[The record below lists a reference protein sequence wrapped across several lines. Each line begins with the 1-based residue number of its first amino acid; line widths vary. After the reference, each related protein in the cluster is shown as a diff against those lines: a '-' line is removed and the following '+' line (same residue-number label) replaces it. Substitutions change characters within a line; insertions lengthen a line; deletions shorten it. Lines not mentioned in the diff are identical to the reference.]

1 MNIRYLPA
9 FLTLLTSATL
19 LGAPREDSLVES
31 FARSIPY
38 RTYYFAFPNQK
49 RAHASYRELSAVR
62 LVSCPIQSA
71 NDSCYALIQHRVHTK
86 SYSYALFWPVSSD
99 TLWKS
104 GVVTP
109 AGDTL
114 ILRSS
119 DRVVLSDSKLLEP
132 ISQVVDLYSLKLA
145 NYQRLRDEVGELNL
159 EAATEATLMAGAW
172 TGTYFLLNSDKNNN
186 RELGYLSAG
195 VLTFGLIFDIR
206 EYFKRNKV
214 RKSARKCLH
223 ELTSWDQPRTQF
235 LIDSLATK

>member
-19 LGAPREDSLVES
+19 LWAPREEFLIES
-31 FARSIPY
+31 YARSIPY

-49 RAHASYRELSAVR
+49 QAQASYRELSAVR
-62 LVSCPIQSA
+62 LVGCPIHSA
-71 NDSCYALIQHRVHTK
+71 NDSCYALIQPRIHTK

-114 ILRSS
+114 ALRRSN
-119 DRVVLSDSKLLEP
+119 RELLPDSKLLEP
-132 ISQVVDLYSLKLA
+132 INQVVDLYSLKLA
-145 NYQRLRDEVGELNL
+145 NYQRLRDEVGRLNL
-159 EAATEATLMAGAW
+159 EAAAEATLMAGAW
-172 TGTYFLLNSDKNNN
+172 AGTYFLIDSDKKNN
-186 RELGYLSAG
+186 RELGYLTAS
-195 VLTFGLIFDIR
+195 VLTIGLIFDIR
-206 EYFKRNKV
+206 EYMKRNKV
-214 RKSARKCLH
+214 RKNARKCLH
-223 ELTSWDQPRTQF
+223 ELTSWGEPRTQF